1 MTRAEISNDYFNWIY
16 KLLCE
21 GRYAKTISFRKLLLR
36 LHNIE
41 FTYLIPK
48 DANRAEDGLDLRRRY
63 ALAPDGNGYIPQTT
77 MDALDGPCTVLEMM
91 VALAIRCE
99 ETIMDDPAYGDR
111 TRQWFWGMVTSLGL
125 GGMTDD
131 RYNRFD
137 VDRII
142 AVLLNRTYEPNG
154 VGGLF
159 TIRGCTKDLREVEIW
174 VQLLWYINS
183 IS

>member
-1 MTRAEISNDYFNWIY
+1 MTRDEISNGYFNWLY
-16 KLLCE
+16 RLMCE
-21 GRYAKTISFRKLLLR
+21 GRYSKNISFRKLLLR

-48 DANRAEDGLDLRRRY
+48 DANREEDGLDLRRRY
-63 ALAPDGNGYIPQTT
+63 AMLPENEGRFSRTI
-77 MDALDGPCTVLEMM
+77 MRVLDGPCSVLEMM
-91 VALAIRCE
+91 AGLAIRCE

-111 TRQWFWGMVTSLGL
+111 TRQWFWGMISNLGL
-125 GGMTDD
+125 GGMTDEL
-131 RYNRFD
+131 YNRFE

-142 AVLLNRTYEPNG
+142 ATLLRREYKPNG
-154 VGGLF
+154 EGGLF
-159 TIRGCTKDLREVEIW
+159 TIRHCDRDLRAVEIW

>member
-1 MTRAEISNDYFNWIY
+1 MTRDEISNGYFNWLY
-16 KLLCE
+16 GLMCE
-21 GRYAKTISFRKLLLR
+21 GRYSKNISFRKLLLR

-63 ALAPDGNGYIPQTT
+63 AMLPENEGHFSRTI
-77 MDALDGPCTVLEMM
+77 MCVLDGPCSILEMM
-91 VALAIRCE
+91 AGLAIRCE

-111 TRQWFWGMVTSLGL
+111 TRQWFWGMISSLGL

-131 RYNRFD
+131 IYNRFE

-142 AVLLNRTYEPNG
+142 STLLIREYKSNG
-154 VGGLF
+154 EGGLF
-159 TIRGCTKDLREVEIW
+159 TIRHCDRDLRTVEIW